1 MRKKSGV
8 PQQGIIDQVLIGFRQ
23 IGIGRIM
30 LDAYG
35 FKLPVLARIFGIE
48 LERDPF
54 AWADFD
60 Y

>member
-1 MRKKSGV
+1 MGIA
-8 PQQGIIDQVLIGFRQ
+8 QQRIINKVLIGFRQ
-23 IGIGRIM
+23 IRISRFM